1 MPQLLVSAL
10 ATQPAHAAPMTNPG
24 KARWALRKAAE
35 IEQQLAALPKADPG
49 DWRARVRL
57 AQTAD
62 RLRAEA
68 ARFRGMASRWAPD
81 LAA

>member
-1 MPQLLVSAL
+1 M
-10 ATQPAHAAPMTNPG
+10 TTNPG

-35 IEQQLAALPKADPG
+35 FEAALAALPKAAPG
-49 DWRARVRL
+49 DWRATAQC

-68 ARFRGMASRWAPD
+68 AKFRSMASRWAPD